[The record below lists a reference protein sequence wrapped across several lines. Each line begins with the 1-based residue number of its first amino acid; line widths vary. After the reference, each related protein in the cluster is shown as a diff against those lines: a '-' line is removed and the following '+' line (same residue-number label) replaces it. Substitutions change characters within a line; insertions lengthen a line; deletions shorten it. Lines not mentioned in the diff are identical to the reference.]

1 MYIII
6 NQPQLVKVVK
16 LYLTRSFGN
25 LTPKTISGYP
35 DSVFYVN
42 SDNQIIME
50 YDTELKNV
58 WMSYKLIWSK
68 LESLFYLKLT
78 NIKLI
83 MKAWLKEHYNLKSAK
98 PSPQRWEWLAQREL
112 QIEGSHT

>member
-1 MYIII
+1 MNIIVSK
-6 NQPQLVKVVK
+6 PMLVKVVK
-16 LYLTRSFGN
+16 LYLTKFFGD

-50 YDTELKNV
+50 YDTDLKHV

-68 LESLFYLKLT
+68 LESYFSLKLT

-83 MKAWLKEHYNLKSAK
+83 MKAWLKEHYNLKS
-98 PSPQRWEWLAQREL
+98 PQPLPQRWGWLAQSAL
-112 QIEGSHT
+112 